1 VSRGVARLG
10 YAPDMSR
17 LAEALRRETTEATLS
32 RSPAERVALAL
43 ALGDSDVALAAAAT
57 GEPPAVVRSRLA
69 RQRQTGRR
77 SSRCASE
84 P

>member
-1 VSRGVARLG
+1 
-10 YAPDMSR
+10 MSR
-17 LAEALRRETTEATLS
+17 LAEALRRENTEATLA
-32 RSPAERVALAL
+32 RTPAERVALAL

-57 GEPPAVVRSRLA
+57 GETPAIVRARLA

-77 SSRCASE
+77 ASRCASV